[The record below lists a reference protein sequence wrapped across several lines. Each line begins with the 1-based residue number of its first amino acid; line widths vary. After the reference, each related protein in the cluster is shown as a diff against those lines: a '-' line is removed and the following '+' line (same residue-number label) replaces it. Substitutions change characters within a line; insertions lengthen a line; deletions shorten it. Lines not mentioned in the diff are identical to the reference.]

1 MPTAPSP
8 QPPCVQ
14 HFGKS
19 RAQHFTFFSPVWQN
33 HTRRENQASEN
44 FSSPSSANRVILLSA
59 VCTQHSIVR
68 YLIMNKPSSPTDIT
82 IAPGVRQTASE
93 DGAVLLDTEQGICFS
108 LNPIGLTIWEMMK
121 QHPSLELVVSALEQ
135 QFQVPRAQLEAD
147 VLEFVTELENKRLIF
162 RGSQPHKKRGWVT
175 RMFRTNADAAR

>member
-1 MPTAPSP
+1 
-8 QPPCVQ
+8 
-14 HFGKS
+14 
-19 RAQHFTFFSPVWQN
+19 
-33 HTRRENQASEN
+33 
-44 FSSPSSANRVILLSA
+44 
-59 VCTQHSIVR
+59 
-68 YLIMNKPSSPTDIT
+68 
-82 IAPGVRQTASE
+82 
-93 DGAVLLDTEQGICFS
+93 
-108 LNPIGLTIWEMMK
+108 MMK